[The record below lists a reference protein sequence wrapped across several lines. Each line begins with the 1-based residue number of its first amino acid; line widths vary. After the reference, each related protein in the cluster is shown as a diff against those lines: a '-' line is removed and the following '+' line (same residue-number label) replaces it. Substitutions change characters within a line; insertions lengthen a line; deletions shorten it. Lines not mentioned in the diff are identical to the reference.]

1 MSVSLRVIAGSAR
14 GRELRHP
21 RSATR
26 PTSSRL
32 KEALFSLLAA
42 AALLRSPASELYAGS
57 GALGIEALSRGVQRC
72 TFVEANGENCKVIA
86 GNLER
91 VAVTGGTVMCGRV
104 GHWRPE
110 EGERYALVL
119 ADPPYNDF
127 DSWTEIAASISGA
140 LTTDA
145 TIAIE
150 HRSGQGPPE
159 EVAGRKLWRDRKHGD
174 GSVAIY
180 RPTLSERG

>member
-1 MSVSLRVIAGSAR
+1 MKIRLFENEKHRNETTFRPIGWASSLFEEV
-14 GRELRHP
+14 
-21 RSATR
+21 
-26 PTSSRL
+26 
-32 KEALFSLLAA
+32 
-42 AALLRSPASELYAGS
+42 
-57 GALGIEALSRGVQRC
+57 GIEF
-72 TFVEANGENCKVIA
+72 T
-86 GNLER
+86 
-91 VAVTGGTVMCGRV
+91 
-104 GHWRPE
+104 
-110 EGERYALVL
+110 
-119 ADPPYNDF
+119 PYDDF